1 MVILKNKNKIL
12 FIIAIVVIVLASI
25 NLAVTFYKT
34 GWVQKLTGHATDIG
48 TANLTIVSQAT
59 ITFTTESINWGTG
72 RVNESAGS
80 AYLDSEGYVVNGN
93 WTKVSQ
99 GLTLRNDGNCN
110 VLLNFTTSNTADG
123 FIGGTAP
130 NYRIKVTANESSSC
144 TAGLASSYAV
154 ATGASQAGCS
164 NFTYY
169 DAQDLLDI
177 DVNLT
182 IPQDALPGAKG
193 STITATATVI
203 D

>member
-1 MVILKNKNKIL
+1 MASNSFDRVL
-12 FIIAIVVIVLASI
+12 FGIS
-25 NLAVTFYKT
+25 LAVIFVAMVNLGISFYEFD
-34 GWVQKLTGHATDIG
+34 GFQKLTGFATDTG
-48 TANLTIVSQAT
+48 TANLSIVSQAV
-59 ITFTTESINWGTG
+59 ITFTTGTINWGTG

-80 AYLDSEGYVVNGN
+80 AYLDSEGNVVNGN
-93 WTKVSQ
+93 WTQVSQ

-110 VLLNFTTSNTADG
+110 VQLNLTSSNTAAT
-123 FIGGTAP
+123 FIGGTTP
-130 NYRIKVTANESSSC
+130 NYRLKVTVNESSSC
-144 TAGLASSYAV
+144 TTGLASAYAT
-154 ATGASQAGCS
+154 ATGASQAGCN

-169 DAQDLLDI
+169 DTQDLLDI